1 MNAPIIDPLQ
11 GDFPEV
17 IEEYLEHGVMKCIA
31 FNRRGTLLAVTK
43 IIFEQLVN
51 DDKLNPVI
59 KFMNKAQREEANVL
73 LAILTKNMLST
84 ISECL
89 LLTSA
94 RITSRFMETS
104 TPLFSMFLQSQII
117 SITEAN
123 QIKGPS
129 IFAAFRMSPKFLLLQ
144 TIGVTLPLAFLF
156 FEWASR
162 SRGRPETIEEPN
174 NFAASLSPFS
184 ELGFVTDGIFWLPFV
199 PFPCTPPLLVLDV
212 LTVPFVPPISPL
224 CLSFPSTVV
233 VLLPE
238 SPGAISGS
246 KSRRLIGISTSRIN
260 FGLLIPHSPI
270 SKVFMRHFPFRVHIP
285 PKICLTLLFGSC
297 REPNIFARTPPLA
310 TSALISKS
318 TSSSRVTSSRNC
330 CRSNSTLSSIA
341 TISSTL
347 DSVVTISSTNCSWS
361 SMEEGIKRRDG
372 EERRNLQGK
381 IYSQRKDKRKK
392 NPQLTHGSIC

>member
-31 FNRRGTLLAVTK
+31 FNRRGTLLAGNIRIFSYFPYLWKQLGYFLIVLLSNFSVFVNVSNINEISLSNRVKHKWNSKLGFHAHSSSNNCGPKLSNSTSNYSFKNRFYSEEIKKKLDVTK

-260 FGLLIPHSPI
+260 FGLLV
-270 SKVFMRHFPFRVHIP
+270 SK
-285 PKICLTLLFGSC
+285 
-297 REPNIFARTPPLA
+297 
-310 TSALISKS
+310 
-318 TSSSRVTSSRNC
+318 
-330 CRSNSTLSSIA
+330 
-341 TISSTL
+341 
-347 DSVVTISSTNCSWS
+347 
-361 SMEEGIKRRDG
+361 
-372 EERRNLQGK
+372 
-381 IYSQRKDKRKK
+381 
-392 NPQLTHGSIC
+392 QL